1 MNVIMGKVWLYG
13 IVCLCM
19 CLSCARVASDES
31 GEREICF
38 RGNVLELQQVHLLG
52 SRAGLG
58 SGDKVQLYIV
68 EQEEEEL
75 KLPASE
81 DFYQMSSDTDG
92 NVNFEDGEK
101 HVYPNNP
108 INIYGFCCK
117 GMEGNPVDLSNVPVR
132 VEGEQKSEDAL
143 LRSDFLYVKSEGRHR
158 ATDDAIS
165 LDFSHQFVKLQF
177 HFRTDTPETVDL
189 GQITALEVLNVVREG
204 NFDVTTG
211 ELTLGDAVD
220 DIRAQPANESMVIV
234 LPQKVKGGDVLFRFV
249 QSGKERSYSVPAAG
263 MSLEKGKLYKCDILI
278 NQYPGAGDKDVVIS
292 TRVEDWDESEP
303 PIYIAFEDGQN
314 VVATLTGVSNGV
326 VVNRADLYLS
336 SENKVHEKLNIPVI
350 DNKMEFMFPREKEG
364 GTLQLN
370 KAHFYTEAGDEFD
383 YYFKDKELLGDNLD
397 ELFLVAP
404 KVGDIWGDGV
414 IFAVGEVT
422 GYDENTSSFVTDVKG
437 VNAYRGRMVSNKALG
452 KLAWCKSGAKGEKVS
467 VGANDENNGKTN
479 MVALGNFIKINSDEL
494 ENYPAFMACAD
505 LGKGWYFPAYNEIR
519 CIVANKD
526 MLNVKIE
533 KQLGDPISLVE
544 LYGSSTEKGGEPTHY
559 IGPDK
564 IGKTVYPYTKMSS
577 AKVRAVRAY

>member
-1 MNVIMGKVWLYG
+1 MGKVWLYG

-81 DFYQMSSDTDG
+81 DFYQMRSDANG
-92 NVNFEDGEK
+92 NIDFEDGEK

-108 INIYGFCCK
+108 INIYGFCCR
-117 GMEGNPVDLSNVPVR
+117 GMEGNAEDLLNVPVR
-132 VEGEQKSEDAL
+132 VEGEQVSEEAL
-143 LRSDFLYVKSEGRHR
+143 LRSDFLYVKSEERYR
-158 ATDDAIS
+158 ATDNVIS
-165 LDFSHQFVKLQF
+165 LNFSHQFVKLLF
-177 HFRTDTPETVDL
+177 HFRTDTPETVDF

-204 NFDVTTG
+204 SFDVATG

-220 DIRAQPANESMVIV
+220 DIQAQPASESMVIV

-249 QSGKERSYSVPAAG
+249 QDGKERSYSVPADG
-263 MSLEKGKLYKCDILI
+263 MSLEKGKLYTCDVLI

-303 PIYIAFEDGQN
+303 PIYVVFEEGQN
-314 VVATLTGVSNGV
+314 VVATLTDVSSGV
-326 VVNRADLYLS
+326 VVKRADLYLS
-336 SENKVHEKLNIPVI
+336 SENRNYEKLNVPVI
-350 DNKMEFMFPREKEG
+350 RNKMEFMFPREKEG

-370 KAHFYTEAGDEFD
+370 KARFYTEAGDEFD
-383 YYFKDKELLGDNLD
+383 YYFQDKELLGDNLD
-397 ELFLVAP
+397 ELSLVSP
-404 KVGDIWGDGV
+404 KVGDAWGDGV

-422 GYDENTSSFVTDVKG
+422 GYDEASNSFVTNVDG
-437 VNAYRGRMVSNKALG
+437 INAYRGRIVANASLGSELWSETKSKGKASLIGASNRYDG
-452 KLAWCKSGAKGEKVS
+452 
-467 VGANDENNGKTN
+467 
-479 MVALGNFIKINSDEL
+479 L
-494 ENYPAFMACAD
+494 ENLKTVEAFARDNGETLDLYPAFKVCKD
-505 LGKGWYFPAYNEIR
+505 LGENWYFPALNEIR
-519 CIVANKD
+519 WIVLHK
-526 MLNVKIE
+526 E
-533 KQLGDPISLVE
+533 GLGLEMGTLS
-544 LYGSSTEKGGEPTHY
+544 YGSSTEISVKDCGGVTKS
-559 IGPDK
+559 GSDSLFDK
-564 IGKTVYPYTKMSS
+564 AIMNIWP
-577 AKVRAVRAY
+577 VRAY

>member
-1 MNVIMGKVWLYG
+1 MKKVWLRG
-13 IVCLCM
+13 IACLCVL
-19 CLSCARVASDES
+19 LSCTRVESDEA

-38 RGNVLELQQVHLLG
+38 RGNVLELQQVNLFG

-68 EQEEEEL
+68 EQDEEGL

-314 VVATLTGVSNGV
+314 GVATLTGVSNGV

>member
-1 MNVIMGKVWLYG
+1 MKKVWLRG
-13 IVCLCM
+13 IACLCVL
-19 CLSCARVASDES
+19 LSCTRVESDEA

-38 RGNVLELQQVHLLG
+38 RGNVLELQQVNLFG

-68 EQEEEEL
+68 EQDEEEL

>member
-1 MNVIMGKVWLYG
+1 MKKVWLRG
-13 IVCLCM
+13 VACLCVL
-19 CLSCARVASDES
+19 LSCTRVESDEA

-38 RGNVLELQQVHLLG
+38 RGNVLELQQVNLFG

-58 SGDKVQLYIV
+58 SGAKVQLYIV
-68 EQEEEEL
+68 EQDEEGL

-108 INIYGFCCK
+108 INIYGFCCR

-249 QSGKERSYSVPAAG
+249 QSGKERSYSVPAEG

>member
-1 MNVIMGKVWLYG
+1 MKKVWLRG
-13 IVCLCM
+13 VACLCVL
-19 CLSCARVASDES
+19 LSCTRVESDEA

-38 RGNVLELQQVHLLG
+38 RGNVLELQQINLLG

-68 EQEEEEL
+68 EQDEEGL

-108 INIYGFCCK
+108 INIYGFCCR

-143 LRSDFLYVKSEGRHR
+143 LRSDFLYVKSEERHR
-158 ATDDAIS
+158 ATDEAIS
-165 LDFSHQFVKLQF
+165 LNFSHQFVKLQF

-350 DNKMEFMFPREKEG
+350 NNKMEFMFPREKKGE
-364 GTLQLN
+364 TLRLN
-370 KAHFYTEAGDEFD
+370 KARFYTEAGDEFD

-564 IGKTVYPYTKMSS
+564 IGETVYPYTKMSS

>member
-1 MNVIMGKVWLYG
+1 MKKVWLRG
-13 IVCLCM
+13 IACLCVL
-19 CLSCARVASDES
+19 LSCTRVESDEA

-38 RGNVLELQQVHLLG
+38 RGNVLELQQVNLFG

-68 EQEEEEL
+68 EQDEEGL

-143 LRSDFLYVKSEGRHR
+143 LRSDFLYVKSEERYR
-158 ATDDAIS
+158 ASDNAIS

>member
-1 MNVIMGKVWLYG
+1 MKKVWLRG
-13 IVCLCM
+13 VACLCVL
-19 CLSCARVASDES
+19 LSCTRVESDEA

-38 RGNVLELQQVHLLG
+38 RGNVLELQQVNLFG

-68 EQEEEEL
+68 EQDEEGL

-467 VGANDENNGKTN
+467 VGANDEYNGKTN

>member
-1 MNVIMGKVWLYG
+1 MKKVWLRG
-13 IVCLCM
+13 VACLCVL
-19 CLSCARVASDES
+19 LSCTRVESDEA

-38 RGNVLELQQVHLLG
+38 RGNVLELQQINLLG

-58 SGDKVQLYIV
+58 SGDTVQLYIV
-68 EQEEEEL
+68 EQDEEGL

-108 INIYGFCCK
+108 INIYGFCCR

-143 LRSDFLYVKSEGRHR
+143 LRSDFLYVKSEERHR
-158 ATDDAIS
+158 ATDEAIS
-165 LDFSHQFVKLQF
+165 LNFSHQFVKLQF

-211 ELTLGDAVD
+211 ELTLGDAVEE
-220 DIRAQPANESMVIV
+220 IQAQPANESMVIV

-397 ELFLVAP
+397 ELSLVAP
-404 KVGDIWGDGV
+404 KVGDVWGDGV

-422 GYDENTSSFVTDVKG
+422 GYDEASNSFVTNVGG
-437 VNAYRGRMVSNKALG
+437 VNAYRGRIVANASLG
-452 KLAWCKSGAKGEKVS
+452 MKLWCEVKAKGKAS
-467 VGANDENNGKTN
+467 SIGASSRYDG
-479 MVALGNFIKINSDEL
+479 L
-494 ENYPAFMACAD
+494 ENLKIVEAFACDNGETLDLYPAFKVCKD
-505 LGKGWYFPAYNEIR
+505 LGEDWYFPALNEIR
-519 CIVANKD
+519 WTLIPQHYN
-526 MLNVKIE
+526 LT
-533 KQLGDPISLVE
+533 LFIS
-544 LYGSSTEKGGEPTHY
+544 S
-559 IGPDK
+559 
-564 IGKTVYPYTKMSS
+564 
-577 AKVRAVRAY
+577 

>member
-81 DFYQMSSDTDG
+81 DFYQMRSDVDG
-92 NVNFEDGEK
+92 NIDFEDGEK

-108 INIYGFCCK
+108 INIYGFCCR
-117 GMEGNPVDLSNVPVR
+117 GMEGNPVDLLNVPVR
-132 VEGEQKSEDAL
+132 VEGEQVSEEAL
-143 LRSDFLYVKSEGRHR
+143 LRSDFLYVKSEERYR
-158 ATDDAIS
+158 ATDNVIS
-165 LDFSHQFVKLQF
+165 LNFSHQFVKLLF
-177 HFRTDTPETVDL
+177 HFRTDTPETVDF
-189 GQITALEVLNVVREG
+189 GQITALEVLNVVQEG
-204 NFDVTTG
+204 SFDVTTG

-220 DIRAQPANESMVIV
+220 DIQAQPASESMVIV

-249 QSGKERSYSVPAAG
+249 QDGKERSYSVPADG
-263 MSLEKGKLYKCDILI
+263 MSLEKGKLYTCDVLI

-303 PIYIAFEDGQN
+303 PIYVVFEEGQN
-314 VVATLTGVSNGV
+314 VVATLTDVSSGV
-326 VVNRADLYLS
+326 VVKRVDLYLS
-336 SENKVHEKLNIPVI
+336 SENRNYEKLNIPVI
-350 DNKMEFMFPREKEG
+350 RNKMEFMFPREKEG

-370 KAHFYTEAGDEFD
+370 KARFYTEAGDEFD
-383 YYFKDKELLGDNLD
+383 YYFQDKELLGDNLD
-397 ELFLVAP
+397 ELSLVSP
-404 KVGDIWGDGV
+404 KVGDAWGDGV

-422 GYDENTSSFVTDVKG
+422 GYDEASNSFVTNVDG
-437 VNAYRGRMVSNKALG
+437 INAYRGRIVANASLGSELWCETRSKGKASLIGASNRYDG
-452 KLAWCKSGAKGEKVS
+452 
-467 VGANDENNGKTN
+467 
-479 MVALGNFIKINSDEL
+479 L
-494 ENYPAFMACAD
+494 ENLKTVEAFARDNGETLDLYPAFKVCKD
-505 LGKGWYFPAYNEIR
+505 LGENWYFPALNEIR
-519 CIVANKD
+519 WIVLHK
-526 MLNVKIE
+526 E
-533 KQLGDPISLVE
+533 GLGLEMGTLS
-544 LYGSSTEKGGEPTHY
+544 YGSSTEISVKDCGGVTKS
-559 IGPDK
+559 GSDSLFDK
-564 IGKTVYPYTKMSS
+564 AIMNIWP
-577 AKVRAVRAY
+577 VRAY

>member
-58 SGDKVQLYIV
+58 NGDKVQLYIV
-68 EQEEEEL
+68 EQDEEGL

-81 DFYQMSSDTDG
+81 DFYQMRSDADG
-92 NVNFEDGEK
+92 NIDFEDGEK

-108 INIYGFCCK
+108 INIYGFCCR
-117 GMEGNPVDLSNVPVR
+117 GMEGNPADLLNVPVR
-132 VEGEQKSEDAL
+132 VEGEQVSVEAL
-143 LRSDFLYVKSEGRHR
+143 LRSDFLYVKSEERYR
-158 ATDDAIS
+158 ATDNVIS
-165 LDFSHQFVKLQF
+165 LNFSHQFVKLLF
-177 HFRTDTPETVDL
+177 HFRTDTPETVDF

-204 NFDVTTG
+204 SFDVATG

-220 DIRAQPANESMVIV
+220 DIQAQPASESMVIV

-249 QSGKERSYSVPAAG
+249 QDGKERSYSVPADG
-263 MSLEKGKLYKCDILI
+263 MSLEKGKLYTCDVLI

-303 PIYIAFEDGQN
+303 PIYVVFEEGQN
-314 VVATLTGVSNGV
+314 VVATLTDVSSGV
-326 VVNRADLYLS
+326 VVKRADLYLS
-336 SENKVHEKLNIPVI
+336 SENRNYEKLNIPVTR
-350 DNKMEFMFPREKEG
+350 NKMEFMFPREKKG

-383 YYFKDKELLGDNLD
+383 YYFQDKELLGDNLD
-397 ELFLVAP
+397 ELSLVSP
-404 KVGDIWGDGV
+404 KVGDAWGDGV

-422 GYDENTSSFVTDVKG
+422 GYDEASNSFVTNVDG
-437 VNAYRGRMVSNKALG
+437 INAYRGRIVANASLGSELWSETKSKGKASLIGASNRYDG
-452 KLAWCKSGAKGEKVS
+452 
-467 VGANDENNGKTN
+467 
-479 MVALGNFIKINSDEL
+479 L
-494 ENYPAFMACAD
+494 ENLKTVEAFARDNGETLDLYPAFKVCKD
-505 LGKGWYFPAYNEIR
+505 LGENWYFPALNEIR
-519 CIVANKD
+519 WIVLHK
-526 MLNVKIE
+526 E
-533 KQLGDPISLVE
+533 ELGLEMGSLS
-544 LYGSSTEKGGEPTHY
+544 YGSSTEISVKDCGGVTKS
-559 IGPDK
+559 GSDSLFDK
-564 IGKTVYPYTKMSS
+564 AIMNIWP
-577 AKVRAVRAY
+577 VRAY

>member
-58 SGDKVQLYIV
+58 NGDKVQLYIV
-68 EQEEEEL
+68 EQEGEEL

-81 DFYQMSSDTDG
+81 DFYQMRSDADG
-92 NVNFEDGEK
+92 NIDFEDGEK

-108 INIYGFCCK
+108 INIYGFCCR
-117 GMEGNPVDLSNVPVR
+117 GMEGNPADLLNVPVR
-132 VEGEQKSEDAL
+132 VEGEQVSEEAL
-143 LRSDFLYVKSEGRHR
+143 LRSDFLYVKSEERYR
-158 ATDDAIS
+158 ATDNVIS
-165 LDFSHQFVKLQF
+165 LNFSHQFVKLLF
-177 HFRTDTPETVDL
+177 HFRTDTPETVDF

-204 NFDVTTG
+204 SFDVATG

-220 DIRAQPANESMVIV
+220 DIQAQPASESMVIV

-249 QSGKERSYSVPAAG
+249 QDGKERSYSVPADG
-263 MSLEKGKLYKCDILI
+263 MSLEKGKLYTCDVLI

-303 PIYIAFEDGQN
+303 PIYVVFEEGQN
-314 VVATLTGVSNGV
+314 VVATLTDVSSGV
-326 VVNRADLYLS
+326 VVKRADLYLS
-336 SENKVHEKLNIPVI
+336 SENRNYEKLNIPVTR
-350 DNKMEFMFPREKEG
+350 NKMEFMFPREKKG

-383 YYFKDKELLGDNLD
+383 YYFQDKELLGDNLD
-397 ELFLVAP
+397 ELSLVSP
-404 KVGDIWGDGV
+404 KVGDAWGDGV

-422 GYDENTSSFVTDVKG
+422 GYDEASNSFVTNVDG
-437 VNAYRGRMVSNKALG
+437 INAYRGRIVANASLGSELWSETKSKGKASLIGASNRYDG
-452 KLAWCKSGAKGEKVS
+452 
-467 VGANDENNGKTN
+467 
-479 MVALGNFIKINSDEL
+479 L
-494 ENYPAFMACAD
+494 ENLKTVEAFARDNGETLDLYPAFKVCKD
-505 LGKGWYFPAYNEIR
+505 LGENWYFPALNEIR
-519 CIVANKD
+519 WIVLHK
-526 MLNVKIE
+526 E
-533 KQLGDPISLVE
+533 ELGLEMGSLS
-544 LYGSSTEKGGEPTHY
+544 YGSSTEISVKDCGGVTKS
-559 IGPDK
+559 GSDSLFDK
-564 IGKTVYPYTKMSS
+564 AIMNIWP
-577 AKVRAVRAY
+577 VRAY

>member
-1 MNVIMGKVWLYG
+1 MKKVWLRG
-13 IVCLCM
+13 IACLCVL
-19 CLSCARVASDES
+19 LSCTRVESDEA

-38 RGNVLELQQVHLLG
+38 RGNVLELQQVNLFG

-68 EQEEEEL
+68 EQDEEGL

-108 INIYGFCCK
+108 INIYGFCCR

-143 LRSDFLYVKSEGRHR
+143 LRSDFLYVKSEERHR
-158 ATDDAIS
+158 ATDEAIS
-165 LDFSHQFVKLQF
+165 LNFSHQFVKLQF

>member
-81 DFYQMSSDTDG
+81 DFYQMRSDANG
-92 NVNFEDGEK
+92 NIDFEDGEK

-108 INIYGFCCK
+108 INIYGFCCR
-117 GMEGNPVDLSNVPVR
+117 GMEGNPADLLNVPVR
-132 VEGEQKSEDAL
+132 VEGEQVSEEAL
-143 LRSDFLYVKSEGRHR
+143 LRSDFLYVKSEERYR
-158 ATDDAIS
+158 ATDNVIS
-165 LDFSHQFVKLQF
+165 LNFSHQFVKLLF
-177 HFRTDTPETVDL
+177 HFRTDTPETVDF

-204 NFDVTTG
+204 SFDVATG

-220 DIRAQPANESMVIV
+220 DIQAQPASESMVIV

-249 QSGKERSYSVPAAG
+249 QDGKERSYSVPADG
-263 MSLEKGKLYKCDILI
+263 MSLEKGKLYTCDVLI

-303 PIYIAFEDGQN
+303 PIYVVFEEGQN
-314 VVATLTGVSNGV
+314 VVATLTDVSSGV
-326 VVNRADLYLS
+326 VVKRADLYLS
-336 SENKVHEKLNIPVI
+336 SENRNYEKLNIPVTR
-350 DNKMEFMFPREKEG
+350 NKMEFMFPREKKG

-370 KAHFYTEAGDEFD
+370 KARFYTEAGDEFD
-383 YYFKDKELLGDNLD
+383 YYFQDKELLGDNLD
-397 ELFLVAP
+397 ELSLVSP
-404 KVGDIWGDGV
+404 KVGDAWGDGV

-422 GYDENTSSFVTDVKG
+422 GYDEASNSFVTNVDG
-437 VNAYRGRMVSNKALG
+437 INAYRGRIVANASLGSELWSETKSKGKASLIGASNRYDG
-452 KLAWCKSGAKGEKVS
+452 
-467 VGANDENNGKTN
+467 
-479 MVALGNFIKINSDEL
+479 L
-494 ENYPAFMACAD
+494 ENLKTVEAFARDNGETLDLYPAFKVCKD
-505 LGKGWYFPAYNEIR
+505 LGENWYFPALNEIR
-519 CIVANKD
+519 WIVLHK
-526 MLNVKIE
+526 E
-533 KQLGDPISLVE
+533 GLGLEMGTLS
-544 LYGSSTEKGGEPTHY
+544 YGSSTEISVKDCGGVTKS
-559 IGPDK
+559 GSDSLFDK
-564 IGKTVYPYTKMSS
+564 AIMNIWP
-577 AKVRAVRAY
+577 VRAY

>member
-1 MNVIMGKVWLYG
+1 MGKVWLYG

-81 DFYQMSSDTDG
+81 DFYQMRSDANG
-92 NVNFEDGEK
+92 NIDFEDGEK

-108 INIYGFCCK
+108 INIYGFCCR
-117 GMEGNPVDLSNVPVR
+117 GMEGNPADLLNVPVR
-132 VEGEQKSEDAL
+132 VEGEQVSEEAL
-143 LRSDFLYVKSEGRHR
+143 LRSDFLYVKSEERYR
-158 ATDDAIS
+158 ATYNVVS
-165 LDFSHQFVKLQF
+165 LNFSHQFVKLLF
-177 HFRTDTPETVDL
+177 HFRTDTPETVDF

-204 NFDVTTG
+204 SFDVATG

-220 DIRAQPANESMVIV
+220 DIQAQPASESMVIV

-249 QSGKERSYSVPAAG
+249 QDGKERSYSVPADG
-263 MSLEKGKLYKCDILI
+263 MSLEKGKLYTCDVLI

-303 PIYIAFEDGQN
+303 PIYVVFEEGQN
-314 VVATLTGVSNGV
+314 VVATLTDVSSGV
-326 VVNRADLYLS
+326 VVKRADLYLS
-336 SENKVHEKLNIPVI
+336 SENRNYEKLNVPVI
-350 DNKMEFMFPREKEG
+350 RNKMEFMFPREKEG

-370 KAHFYTEAGDEFD
+370 KARFYTEAGDEFD
-383 YYFKDKELLGDNLD
+383 YYFQDKELLGDNLD
-397 ELFLVAP
+397 ELSLVSP
-404 KVGDIWGDGV
+404 KVGDAWGDGV

-422 GYDENTSSFVTDVKG
+422 GYDEASNSFVTNVDG
-437 VNAYRGRMVSNKALG
+437 INAYRGRIVANASLGSELWSETKSKGKASLIGASNRYDG
-452 KLAWCKSGAKGEKVS
+452 
-467 VGANDENNGKTN
+467 
-479 MVALGNFIKINSDEL
+479 L
-494 ENYPAFMACAD
+494 ENLKTVEAFARDNGETLDLYPAFKVCKD
-505 LGKGWYFPAYNEIR
+505 LGENWYFPALNEIR
-519 CIVANKD
+519 WIVLHK
-526 MLNVKIE
+526 E
-533 KQLGDPISLVE
+533 GLGLEMGTLS
-544 LYGSSTEKGGEPTHY
+544 YGSSTEISVKDCGGVTKS
-559 IGPDK
+559 GSDSLFDK
-564 IGKTVYPYTKMSS
+564 AIMNIWP
-577 AKVRAVRAY
+577 VRAY

>member
-1 MNVIMGKVWLYG
+1 MGKVWLYG

-81 DFYQMSSDTDG
+81 DFYQMRSDANG
-92 NVNFEDGEK
+92 NIDFEDGEK

-108 INIYGFCCK
+108 INIYGFCCR
-117 GMEGNPVDLSNVPVR
+117 GMEGNPADLLNVPVR
-132 VEGEQKSEDAL
+132 VEGEQVSEEAL
-143 LRSDFLYVKSEGRHR
+143 LRSDFLYVKSEERYR
-158 ATDDAIS
+158 ATDNVIS
-165 LDFSHQFVKLQF
+165 LNFSHQFVKLLF
-177 HFRTDTPETVDL
+177 HFRTDTPETVDF

-204 NFDVTTG
+204 SFDVATG

-220 DIRAQPANESMVIV
+220 DIQAQPASESMVIV

-249 QSGKERSYSVPAAG
+249 QDGKERSYSVPADG
-263 MSLEKGKLYKCDILI
+263 MSLEKGKLYTCDVLI

>member
-1 MNVIMGKVWLYG
+1 MKKVWLRG
-13 IVCLCM
+13 VACLCVL
-19 CLSCARVASDES
+19 LSCTRVESDEA

-38 RGNVLELQQVHLLG
+38 RGNVLELQQINLLG

-68 EQEEEEL
+68 EQDEEGL

-108 INIYGFCCK
+108 INIYGFCCR

-143 LRSDFLYVKSEGRHR
+143 LRSDFLYVKSEECHR
-158 ATDDAIS
+158 ATDEAIS
-165 LDFSHQFVKLQF
+165 LNFSHQFVKLQF

-211 ELTLGDAVD
+211 ELTLGDAVEE
-220 DIRAQPANESMVIV
+220 IQAQPANESMVIV

-397 ELFLVAP
+397 ELSLVAP

>member
-1 MNVIMGKVWLYG
+1 M
-13 IVCLCM
+13 
-19 CLSCARVASDES
+19 
-31 GEREICF
+31 
-38 RGNVLELQQVHLLG
+38 
-52 SRAGLG
+52 
-58 SGDKVQLYIV
+58 
-68 EQEEEEL
+68 
-75 KLPASE
+75 
-81 DFYQMSSDTDG
+81 
-92 NVNFEDGEK
+92 
-101 HVYPNNP
+101 
-108 INIYGFCCK
+108 
-117 GMEGNPVDLSNVPVR
+117 
-132 VEGEQKSEDAL
+132 
-143 LRSDFLYVKSEGRHR
+143 
-158 ATDDAIS
+158 
-165 LDFSHQFVKLQF
+165 
-177 HFRTDTPETVDL
+177 

-397 ELFLVAP
+397 ELSLVPP
-404 KVGDIWGDGV
+404 KVGNVWGDGV

-422 GYDENTSSFVTDVKG
+422 GYDEASDSFVTNVDG
-437 VNAYRGRMVSNKALG
+437 INAYRGREVSCKSLG
-452 KLAWCKSGAKGEKVS
+452 LLAWCKSGAKGENVS
-467 VGANDENNGKTN
+467 ESRLKN
-479 MVALGNFIKINSDEL
+479 
-494 ENYPAFMACAD
+494 
-505 LGKGWYFPAYNEIR
+505 
-519 CIVANKD
+519 
-526 MLNVKIE
+526 
-533 KQLGDPISLVE
+533 
-544 LYGSSTEKGGEPTHY
+544 
-559 IGPDK
+559 
-564 IGKTVYPYTKMSS
+564 
-577 AKVRAVRAY
+577 

>member
-81 DFYQMSSDTDG
+81 DFYQMRSDANG
-92 NVNFEDGEK
+92 NIDFEDGEK

-108 INIYGFCCK
+108 INIYGFCCR
-117 GMEGNPVDLSNVPVR
+117 GMEGNPADLLNVPVR
-132 VEGEQKSEDAL
+132 VEGEQVSEEAL
-143 LRSDFLYVKSEGRHR
+143 LRSDFLYVKSEERYR
-158 ATDDAIS
+158 ATDNVIS
-165 LDFSHQFVKLQF
+165 LNFSHQFVKLLF
-177 HFRTDTPETVDL
+177 HFRTDTPETVDF

-204 NFDVTTG
+204 SFDVATG

-220 DIRAQPANESMVIV
+220 DIQAQPASESMVIV

-249 QSGKERSYSVPAAG
+249 QDGKERSYSVPADG
-263 MSLEKGKLYKCDILI
+263 MSLEKGKLYTCDVLI

-303 PIYIAFEDGQN
+303 PIYVVFEEGQN
-314 VVATLTGVSNGV
+314 VVATLTDVSSGV
-326 VVNRADLYLS
+326 VVKRADLYLS
-336 SENKVHEKLNIPVI
+336 SENRNYEKLNVPVI
-350 DNKMEFMFPREKEG
+350 RNKMEFMFPREKEG
-364 GTLQLN
+364 ETLQLN
-370 KAHFYTEAGDEFD
+370 KARFYTEAGDEFD
-383 YYFKDKELLGDNLD
+383 YYFQDKELLGDNLD
-397 ELFLVAP
+397 ELSLVSP
-404 KVGDIWGDGV
+404 KVGDAWGDGV

-422 GYDENTSSFVTDVKG
+422 GYDEASNSFVTNVDG
-437 VNAYRGRMVSNKALG
+437 INAYRGRIVANASLGSELWSETKSKGKASLIGASNRYDG
-452 KLAWCKSGAKGEKVS
+452 
-467 VGANDENNGKTN
+467 
-479 MVALGNFIKINSDEL
+479 L
-494 ENYPAFMACAD
+494 ENLKTVEAFARDNGETLDLYPAFKVCKD
-505 LGKGWYFPAYNEIR
+505 LGENWYFPALNEIR
-519 CIVANKD
+519 WIVLHK
-526 MLNVKIE
+526 E
-533 KQLGDPISLVE
+533 GLGLEMGTLS
-544 LYGSSTEKGGEPTHY
+544 YGSSTEISVKDCGGVTKS
-559 IGPDK
+559 GSDSLFDK
-564 IGKTVYPYTKMSS
+564 AIMNIWP
-577 AKVRAVRAY
+577 VRAY

>member
-1 MNVIMGKVWLYG
+1 MKKVWLRG
-13 IVCLCM
+13 IACLCVL
-19 CLSCARVASDES
+19 LSCTRVESDEA

-38 RGNVLELQQVHLLG
+38 RGNVLELQQVNLFG

-68 EQEEEEL
+68 EQDEEGL

-108 INIYGFCCK
+108 INIYGFCCR

-143 LRSDFLYVKSEGRHR
+143 LRSDFLYVKSEERHR
-158 ATDDAIS
+158 ATDEAIS
-165 LDFSHQFVKLQF
+165 LNFSHQFVKLQF

-249 QSGKERSYSVPAAG
+249 QSGKERSYSVPATG

-397 ELFLVAP
+397 ELSLVAP
-404 KVGDIWGDGV
+404 KVGDVWGDGV

-422 GYDENTSSFVTDVKG
+422 GYDEASNSFVTNVGG
-437 VNAYRGRMVSNKALG
+437 VNAYRGRIVANASLG
-452 KLAWCKSGAKGEKVS
+452 MKLWCEVKAKGKAS
-467 VGANDENNGKTN
+467 SIGASSRYDG
-479 MVALGNFIKINSDEL
+479 L
-494 ENYPAFMACAD
+494 ENLKIVEAFACDNGETLDLYPAFKVCKD
-505 LGKGWYFPAYNEIR
+505 LGEDWYFPALNEIR
-519 CIVANKD
+519 WIVLHK
-526 MLNVKIE
+526 E
-533 KQLGDPISLVE
+533 ELGLEMGSLS
-544 LYGSSTEKGGEPTHY
+544 YGSSTEISVKDNGGVTNS
-559 IGPDK
+559 GSDSSFDK
-564 IGKTVYPYTKMSS
+564 AMMNIWPVC
-577 AKVRAVRAY
+577 AY

>member
-1 MNVIMGKVWLYG
+1 M
-13 IVCLCM
+13 
-19 CLSCARVASDES
+19 
-31 GEREICF
+31 
-38 RGNVLELQQVHLLG
+38 
-52 SRAGLG
+52 
-58 SGDKVQLYIV
+58 
-68 EQEEEEL
+68 
-75 KLPASE
+75 
-81 DFYQMSSDTDG
+81 
-92 NVNFEDGEK
+92 
-101 HVYPNNP
+101 
-108 INIYGFCCK
+108 
-117 GMEGNPVDLSNVPVR
+117 
-132 VEGEQKSEDAL
+132 
-143 LRSDFLYVKSEGRHR
+143 RSDFLYVKSEGRHR

-422 GYDENTSSFVTDVKG
+422 GYDEASNSFVTNIGG
-437 VNAYRGRMVSNKALG
+437 VNAYRGRIVANASLG
-452 KLAWCKSGAKGEKVS
+452 MKLWCEVKAKGKAS
-467 VGANDENNGKTN
+467 SIGASSRCDG
-479 MVALGNFIKINSDEL
+479 L
-494 ENYPAFMACAD
+494 ENLKIVEAFACDNGETLDLYPAFKVCKD
-505 LGKGWYFPAYNEIR
+505 LGEDWYFPALNEIR
-519 CIVANKD
+519 WIVLHK
-526 MLNVKIE
+526 E
-533 KQLGDPISLVE
+533 ELGLEMGSLS
-544 LYGSSTEKGGEPTHY
+544 YGSSTEISVKDNGGVTNS
-559 IGPDK
+559 GSDSSFDK
-564 IGKTVYPYTKMSS
+564 AMMNIWPVC
-577 AKVRAVRAY
+577 AY

>member
-81 DFYQMSSDTDG
+81 DFYQMRSDANG
-92 NVNFEDGEK
+92 NIDFEDGEK

-108 INIYGFCCK
+108 INIYGFCCR
-117 GMEGNPVDLSNVPVR
+117 GMEGNPADLLNVPVR
-132 VEGEQKSEDAL
+132 VEGEQVSEEAL
-143 LRSDFLYVKSEGRHR
+143 LRSDFLYVKSEERYR
-158 ATDDAIS
+158 ATDNVIS
-165 LDFSHQFVKLQF
+165 LNFSHQFVKLLF
-177 HFRTDTPETVDL
+177 HFRTDIPETVDF

-204 NFDVTTG
+204 SFDVATG

-220 DIRAQPANESMVIV
+220 DIQAQPASESMVIV

-249 QSGKERSYSVPAAG
+249 QDGKERSYSVPADG
-263 MSLEKGKLYKCDILI
+263 MSLEKGKLYTCDVLI

-303 PIYIAFEDGQN
+303 PIYVVFEEGQN
-314 VVATLTGVSNGV
+314 VVATLTDVSSGV
-326 VVNRADLYLS
+326 VVKRADLYLS
-336 SENKVHEKLNIPVI
+336 SENRNYEKLNVPVI
-350 DNKMEFMFPREKEG
+350 RNKMEFMFPREKEG

-370 KAHFYTEAGDEFD
+370 KARFYTEAGDEFD
-383 YYFKDKELLGDNLD
+383 YYFQDKELLGDNLD
-397 ELFLVAP
+397 ELSLVSP
-404 KVGDIWGDGV
+404 KVGDAWGDGV

-422 GYDENTSSFVTDVKG
+422 GYDEASNSFVTNVDG
-437 VNAYRGRMVSNKALG
+437 INAYRGRIVANASLGSELWSETKSKGKASLIGASNRYDG
-452 KLAWCKSGAKGEKVS
+452 
-467 VGANDENNGKTN
+467 
-479 MVALGNFIKINSDEL
+479 L
-494 ENYPAFMACAD
+494 ENLKTVEAFARDNGETLDLYPAFKVCKD
-505 LGKGWYFPAYNEIR
+505 LGENWYFPALNEIR
-519 CIVANKD
+519 WIVLHK
-526 MLNVKIE
+526 E
-533 KQLGDPISLVE
+533 GLGLEMGTLS
-544 LYGSSTEKGGEPTHY
+544 YGSSTEISVKDCGGVTKS
-559 IGPDK
+559 GSDSLFDK
-564 IGKTVYPYTKMSS
+564 AIMNIWP
-577 AKVRAVRAY
+577 VRAY

>member
-1 MNVIMGKVWLYG
+1 MKKVWLRG
-13 IVCLCM
+13 IACLCVL
-19 CLSCARVASDES
+19 LSCTRVESDEA

-38 RGNVLELQQVHLLG
+38 RGNVLELQQVNLFG

-68 EQEEEEL
+68 EQDEEGL

-143 LRSDFLYVKSEGRHR
+143 LRSDFLYVKSEERHR
-158 ATDDAIS
+158 ATDEAIS
-165 LDFSHQFVKLQF
+165 LNFSHQFVKLQF

-249 QSGKERSYSVPAAG
+249 QSGKERSYSVPAEG

>member
-1 MNVIMGKVWLYG
+1 MKKVWLRG
-13 IVCLCM
+13 IACLCVL
-19 CLSCARVASDES
+19 LSCTRVESDEA

-38 RGNVLELQQVHLLG
+38 RGNVLELQQVNLFG

-68 EQEEEEL
+68 EQDEEGL

-249 QSGKERSYSVPAAG
+249 QSGKERSYSVPVAG

-370 KAHFYTEAGDEFD
+370 KAHFYTEAGDEID

>member
-1 MNVIMGKVWLYG
+1 MKKVWLRG
-13 IVCLCM
+13 IACLCVL
-19 CLSCARVASDES
+19 LSCTRVESDEA

-38 RGNVLELQQVHLLG
+38 RGNVLELQQVNLFG

-68 EQEEEEL
+68 EQDEEGL

-143 LRSDFLYVKSEGRHR
+143 LRSDFLYVKSEGRHL

>member
-1 MNVIMGKVWLYG
+1 MKKVWLRG
-13 IVCLCM
+13 VACLCVL
-19 CLSCARVASDES
+19 LSCTRVESDEA

-38 RGNVLELQQVHLLG
+38 RGNVLELQQINLLG

-68 EQEEEEL
+68 EQDEEGL

-108 INIYGFCCK
+108 INIYGFCCR

-143 LRSDFLYVKSEGRHR
+143 LRSDFLYVKSEERHR
-158 ATDDAIS
+158 ATDEVIS
-165 LDFSHQFVKLQF
+165 LNFSHQFVKLQF

-211 ELTLGDAVD
+211 ELTLGDAVEE
-220 DIRAQPANESMVIV
+220 IQAQPANESMVIV

-350 DNKMEFMFPREKEG
+350 DNKMEFMFPREKAG

-564 IGKTVYPYTKMSS
+564 IGETVYPYTKMSS

>member
-1 MNVIMGKVWLYG
+1 MKKVWLRG
-13 IVCLCM
+13 VACLCVL
-19 CLSCARVASDES
+19 LSCTRVESDEA

-38 RGNVLELQQVHLLG
+38 RGNVLELQQVNLFG

-68 EQEEEEL
+68 EQDEEGL

-143 LRSDFLYVKSEGRHR
+143 LRSDFLYVKSEERHR
-158 ATDDAIS
+158 ATDEAIS
-165 LDFSHQFVKLQF
+165 LNFSHQFVKLQF

-211 ELTLGDAVD
+211 ELTLGDAVEE
-220 DIRAQPANESMVIV
+220 IQAQPANESMVIV

-479 MVALGNFIKINSDEL
+479 MVTLGNFIKINSDEL

-564 IGKTVYPYTKMSS
+564 IGETVYPYTKMSS